1 MEGMSMKKSVYVV
14 GGMLIGF
21 VLATSTGAFAD
32 SVKSLI
38 GKKVTGEYTVIVNGE
53 KIADKGAIIDG
64 RANVPVRGISEAL
77 EADIKVSG
85 KTITVTTSES
95 QTSDVSSSNSTSSSG
110 SGNKYAG
117 STKESLQELKASIE
131 NNRIKPVQEG
141 IEIILAD
148 IEALKAAGASDA
160 LKLKETVLAEY
171 ETLLNE
177 SKEEL
182 RLVEEALAAIK

>member
-1 MEGMSMKKSVYVV
+1 MKKLVYTL
-14 GGMLIGF
+14 GCILIGF
-21 VLATSTGAFAD
+21 VLATSTNVFAD
-32 SVKSLI
+32 AVKSLI

-53 KIADKGAIIDG
+53 KLSEKGAIIDG
-64 RANVPVRGISEAL
+64 KANVPVRPISEAL

-95 QTSDVSSSNSTSSSG
+95 QTSDVSSSNSTSS

-160 LKLKETVLAEY
+160 LKLKEKVLAEY

>member
-1 MEGMSMKKSVYVV
+1 MKKSAYVV
-14 GGMLIGF
+14 GGILIGF

-32 SVKSLI
+32 SVKTLI

-53 KIADKGAIIDG
+53 KLADKGAIIDG

-77 EADIKVSG
+77 EADIKVTG
-85 KTITVTTSES
+85 KTITVTTAESE
-95 QTSDVSSSNSTSSSG
+95 TSNVPTPNSNSTS
-110 SGNKYAG
+110 GNKYTG

-160 LKLKETVLAEY
+160 LKMKEKVLAEY
-171 ETLLNE
+171 EALLKE

>member
-1 MEGMSMKKSVYVV
+1 MKKSVYVV

-21 VLATSTGAFAD
+21 VLATSTGAFAE

-95 QTSDVSSSNSTSSSG
+95 ETTDISPTKPTT

-117 STKESLQELKASIE
+117 SSKESLEELKQSIE
-131 NNRIKPVQEG
+131 NNRIKPAVEEREHILKE
-141 IEIILAD
+141 IEI
-148 IEALKAAGASDA
+148 LKKPDA
-160 LKLKETVLAEY
+160 FGQPAPNLEVKEKQLAEY
-171 ETLLNE
+171 DEIIA
-177 SKEEL
+177 KAREEL